1 MKEIYRLVELAESPK
16 EQLSAVPQDEKLLKE
31 SKEAKAADGA
41 KLERAKELM
50 TAAKAVATDQSESSK
65 RNVNYKLTEILKTL
79 ELPNEWFKPETVKPE
94 ETLHQLEQIINHY
107 SIVVE
112 SGEMYQSNV
121 ETIAKTSG
129 GRALCGVYYSEYEP
143 LKSAGR
149 PLLLVP
155 EKVILTNPS
164 ITQEIKVMKFSA
176 KGVAADYA
184 RNVES
189 SSSSVGSSVTGFY
202 GLFVGEAKGGYGTEQ
217 QTQADKYVKT
227 STTSASVL
235 QYTRTAKKTFQLELH
250 EMGLMKGPERSYST
264 LRKNIFEKGV
274 NTFK

>member
-250 EMGLMKGPERSYST
+250 EMRLMKGPERSYST

>member
-217 QTQADKYVKT
+217 QTQAEKYVKT

-250 EMGLMKGPERSYST
+250 EMRLMKGPERSYST